1 MFFNGGIVTS
11 ELINW
16 YQSIGDLE
24 ELTRASFLTLSNL
37 IAVKK
42 FYILFRYKTKIMKL
56 VEALKCKEFRTKN
69 SQQISILLKYIKLSK
84 RMTKTILCL
93 CVLTCFFWTIYPF
106 TVEGEYILPIA
117 AWMPFNT
124 SCSPNFE
131 IAFVYESVA
140 TVIGGITD
148 LNSDCFI
155 AGNWI
160 FSIYL
165 KKTEIVLYWSFKNIM
180 DFVCSTVTSSYIHT
194 GGV

>member
-1 MFFNGGIVTS
+1 MYVLIISGFFNGGIVTS

-16 YQSIGDLE
+16 YKSIGDLE

-56 VEALKCKEFRTKN
+56 VEALKCEEFRTKN
-69 SQQISILLKYIKLSK
+69 SEQIGILLKYIKLSK
-84 RMTKTILCL
+84 SMTKTILCL

-124 SCSPNFE
+124 SRSPNFE

-148 LNSDCFI
+148 LNTDCFI
-155 AGNWI
+155 AGKSS
-160 FSIYL
+160 FSKYENQDSI
-165 KKTEIVLYWSFKNIM
+165 II
-180 DFVCSTVTSSYIHT
+180 
-194 GGV
+194 GA